1 MGPSRGRRRPRDRPR
16 GSVAT
21 RDSYPPSTAPEFVV
35 GSTGGVVV
43 GGATATGTVVVDT
56 PGEGGRV
63 RLSFADG
70 DGSAGVDLRVPAASR
85 VPVPVSMPDGPVS
98 VAVDTAAGSDRRE
111 WLPGE
116 DGALYCLHGSPP
128 RLVCDLL
135 IRDVVV
141 ENATDDDAAVDVE
154 VVADGRTSLDWTVY
168 PVAGGSVTVP
178 TAVSPAGSSS
188 SPRATGTAR
197 SAVGSTGVPPGGR

>member
-1 MGPSRGRRRPRDRPR
+1 M
-16 GSVAT
+16 
-21 RDSYPPSTAPEFVV
+21 
-35 GSTGGVVV
+35 VV

-178 TAVSPAGSSS
+178 TAVSPAGEFLVAASHGDREVRRRLDRC
-188 SPRATGTAR
+188 PAR
-197 SAVGSTGVPPGGR
+197 GPLTVRVTDDGIAVGSRAVE